1 MLLYLKTGIEGI
13 AIFQRVLKLESV
25 LMNHDLIIARYGE
38 IGIKSPKIRSR
49 FERKLV
55 KNIKA
60 TFECEV
66 ERNQGRIYIFPKD
79 FEEGIEKLNRV
90 FGVVSYSPA
99 TSTRADYESIDET
112 LGQYTR
118 ELISEGL
125 IDENTKF
132 AIKCRRVGTHEF
144 TSQEMAAHCGG
155 VVRNVVLAPV
165 DLTNPDL
172 TIFVE
177 IRDDDAYIFH
187 EKIRG
192 PGGLPLGT
200 QGKVV
205 VLLSSGIDS
214 PVAAYLMMK
223 RGCEVIAL
231 HCNNDPFSGPKV
243 TENFNLLVDQLNIY
257 AKGTPIKKRVIDYGE
272 YLTVAKQKAP
282 EKMTCVLCKSG
293 MYRIAEK
300 LAVKLG
306 ADAIVDGSSV
316 GQVASQTLSNI
327 LATRYG
333 VDMPIL
339 SPLIGLD
346 KEEITKIAKDIG
358 TFDISKIDDGGCS
371 AVPRYPETHADLERV
386 KKACEDMNQ
395 NEEVERAFE
404 KIRKLD

>member
-1 MLLYLKTGIEGI
+1 
-13 AIFQRVLKLESV
+13 
-25 LMNHDLIIARYGE
+25 MNYDLIIARYGE
-38 IGIKSPKIRSR
+38 IGLKSPKIRSR

-60 TFECEV
+60 TFECDV
-66 ERNQGRIYIFPKD
+66 DRNQGRIYIRPQD
-79 FEEGIEKLNRV
+79 FSEGTEKLNRV

-99 TSTRADYESIDET
+99 ISTKANYEDIDKTLADYTQELIDENI
-112 LGQYTR
+112 L
-118 ELISEGL
+118 
-125 IDENTKF
+125 DENTKF
-132 AIKCRRVGTHEF
+132 AIKCRRVGTHDF

-155 VVRNVVLAPV
+155 IVRSVILAPV

-177 IRDDDAYIFH
+177 IRDDDAYIYH
-187 EKIRG
+187 EKIKG

-200 QGKVV
+200 QGKVI

-223 RGCEVIAL
+223 RGCEVVAL

-243 TENFNLLVDQLNIY
+243 TENFNALVDQLNIY
-257 AKGTPIKKRVIDYGE
+257 AKGNPIKKRVIDYGE
-272 YLTVAKQKAP
+272 YLTVAKTKAP

-293 MYRIAEK
+293 MYKIAEK
-300 LAVKLG
+300 LAIKLG

-333 VDMPIL
+333 VEMPIL

-346 KEEITKIAKDIG
+346 KEEITAIAKDIG
-358 TFDISKIDDGGCS
+358 TFEISKIDDGGCS
-371 AVPRYPETHADLERV
+371 AVPRYPETRADLERV

-395 NEEVERAFE
+395 EIEVQKAFE
-404 KIRKLD
+404 NIRKLD

>member
-1 MLLYLKTGIEGI
+1 
-13 AIFQRVLKLESV
+13 
-25 LMNHDLIIARYGE
+25 MNYDLIIARYGE
-38 IGIKSPKIRSR
+38 IGLKSPKIRSR

-60 TFECEV
+60 TFDCDV
-66 ERNQGRIYIFPKD
+66 ERNQGRIYIFPSD
-79 FEEGIEKLNRV
+79 FDEGIEKLNRV

-99 TSTRADYESIDET
+99 TSTLCSYEEIDET
-112 LGQYTR
+112 LGSYV
-118 ELISEGL
+118 EDLISEGIL
-125 IDENTKF
+125 DENTKF
-132 AIKCRRVGTHEF
+132 AIKCRRVGTHDF

-155 VVRNVVLAPV
+155 VVRDKILAPV

-177 IRDDDAYIFH
+177 IRDEKAFIFH
-187 EKIRG
+187 EKVKG

-223 RGCEVIAL
+223 RGCEIVAL

-243 TENFNLLVDQLNIY
+243 TENFNALVDQLNIY

-272 YLTVAKQKAP
+272 YLQVAKEKAP

-300 LAVKLG
+300 LANKIG

-333 VDMPIL
+333 VEMPIL

-346 KEEITKIAKDIG
+346 KEEITAIAKDIG
-358 TFDISKIDDGGCS
+358 TFEISKIDDGGCS
-371 AVPRYPETHADLERV
+371 AVPRYPETRADLERV
-386 KKACEDMNQ
+386 MKACEDMNQ
-395 NEEVERAFE
+395 EAEIEKAFE
-404 KIRKLD
+404 NIRKLE

>member
-1 MLLYLKTGIEGI
+1 
-13 AIFQRVLKLESV
+13 
-25 LMNHDLIIARYGE
+25 MNHDLIIARYGE
-38 IGIKSPKIRSR
+38 IGLKSPKVRSR

-60 TFECEV
+60 AFECDV
-66 ERNQGRIYIFPKD
+66 DRNQGRIYIFPKD
-79 FEEGIEKLNRV
+79 FDEVMEKLNRV

-99 TSTRADYESIDET
+99 TSTHANYDDIDEDLT
-112 LGQYTR
+112 RYT
-118 ELISEGL
+118 EDLMAEGIL
-125 IDENTKF
+125 DENTKF
-132 AIKCRRVGTHEF
+132 AIKCRRVGKHDF

-155 VVRNVVLAPV
+155 VV
-165 DLTNPDL
+165 NPDL

-177 IRDDDAYIFH
+177 IRDDDAYIYH

-223 RGCEVIAL
+223 RGCEVVAL

-257 AKGTPIKKRVIDYGE
+257 AKGVPIKKRVIDYGE
-272 YLTVAKQKAP
+272 YLTVAKENAP

-300 LAVKLG
+300 LANKIG

-339 SPLIGLD
+339 SQVNDDLTGTLIADIVLQLLSYVAQTERDFIRQRQAEGIAAAMARGVHFGRIP
-346 KEEITKIAKDIG
+346 KERPAIFSALREQWLAGKVSARVAARQLNVAHS
-358 TFDISKIDDGGCS
+358 TFLRWC
-371 AVPRYPETHADLERV
+371 HA
-386 KKACEDMNQ
+386 
-395 NEEVERAFE
+395 
-404 KIRKLD
+404 

>member
-1 MLLYLKTGIEGI
+1 
-13 AIFQRVLKLESV
+13 
-25 LMNHDLIIARYGE
+25 MNYDLIIARYGE
-38 IGIKSPKIRSR
+38 IGLKSPKIRSR

-60 TFECEV
+60 TFDCDV
-66 ERNQGRIYIFPKD
+66 ERNQGRIYIFPSD
-79 FEEGIEKLNRV
+79 FDEGIEKLNRV

-99 TSTRADYESIDET
+99 TSTLCAYEKIDET
-112 LGQYTR
+112 LGSYV
-118 ELISEGL
+118 EDLISEGIL
-125 IDENTKF
+125 DENTKF
-132 AIKCRRVGTHEF
+132 AIKCRRVGTHDF

-155 VVRNVVLAPV
+155 VVRDKILAPV

-177 IRDDDAYIFH
+177 IRDEKAFIFH
-187 EKIRG
+187 EKVKG

-223 RGCEVIAL
+223 RGCEIVAL

-243 TENFNLLVDQLNIY
+243 TENFNALVDQLNIY

-272 YLTVAKQKAP
+272 YLQVAKEKAP

-300 LAVKLG
+300 LANKIG

-333 VDMPIL
+333 VEMPIL

-346 KEEITKIAKDIG
+346 KEEITAIAKDIG
-358 TFDISKIDDGGCS
+358 TFEISKIDDGGCS
-371 AVPRYPETHADLERV
+371 AVHRYPETRADLERV
-386 KKACEDMNQ
+386 MKACEDMNQ
-395 NEEVERAFE
+395 EAEIEKAFE
-404 KIRKLD
+404 NIRKLE

>member
-1 MLLYLKTGIEGI
+1 
-13 AIFQRVLKLESV
+13 
-25 LMNHDLIIARYGE
+25 MNYDLIIARYGE

-60 TFECEV
+60 TFKCDV
-66 ERNQGRIYIFPKD
+66 ERNQGRIYVHPENFS
-79 FEEGIEKLNRV
+79 EGVEKLNRV

-99 TSTRADYESIDET
+99 ISTQTTFEDIDET
-112 LGQYTR
+112 LSSYAE
-118 ELISEGL
+118 ELIAEKAL
-125 IDENTKF
+125 DENTKF
-132 AIKCRRVGTHEF
+132 AIKCRRVGKHDF

-155 VVRNVVLAPV
+155 VVRNVVPAPV

-172 TIFVE
+172 TIYVE
-177 IRDDDAYIFH
+177 VRENKTYIFH
-187 EKIRG
+187 EKVKG

-200 QGKVV
+200 QGKVI

-223 RGCEVIAL
+223 RGCEVVAL

-243 TENFNLLVDQLNIY
+243 TENFNLLVDQLNKY
-257 AKGTPIKKRVIDYGE
+257 ASGNPIKRRVIDYGE
-272 YLTVAKQKAP
+272 YLQTAKDKAP

-300 LAVKLG
+300 LALKLG

-346 KEEITKIAKDIG
+346 KEEITAISKNIG

-371 AVPRYPETHADLERV
+371 AVPRYPETHAELERV
-386 KKACEDMNQ
+386 KQACEDMNQ
-395 NEEVERAFE
+395 DEAVQKAFE

>member
-1 MLLYLKTGIEGI
+1 
-13 AIFQRVLKLESV
+13 
-25 LMNHDLIIARYGE
+25 MNHDLIIARYGE
-38 IGIKSPKIRSR
+38 IGLKSPKIRSR

-66 ERNQGRIYIFPKD
+66 QRNQGRIYIFPKD
-79 FEEGIEKLNRV
+79 FNEGTEKLNRV

-99 TSTRADYESIDET
+99 TSTNANHADIDET
-112 LGQYTR
+112 LTKYTSD
-118 ELISEGL
+118 LVDEGIL
-125 IDENTKF
+125 DENTKF
-132 AIKCRRVGTHEF
+132 AIKCRRVGTHDF

-177 IRDDDAYIFH
+177 IRDDDAYIYH
-187 EKIRG
+187 EKIKG

-200 QGKVV
+200 QGKVI

-214 PVAAYLMMK
+214 PVAAYMMMK
-223 RGCEVIAL
+223 RGCEVVAL

-243 TENFNLLVDQLNIY
+243 TELFNLLVDQLNEY
-257 AKGTPIKKRVIDYGE
+257 AKGVPIKKRIIDYGE
-272 YLTVAKQKAP
+272 YLTVAKEKAP

-300 LAVKLG
+300 LALKLG

-333 VDMPIL
+333 VEVPIL

-346 KEEITKIAKDIG
+346 KEEITEIAKKIG
-358 TFDISKIDDGGCS
+358 TFEISKIDDGGCS
-371 AVPRYPETHADLERV
+371 AVPRYPETRADLDRV
-386 KKACEDMNQ
+386 RKACKDMNQ
-395 NEEVERAFE
+395 DMEVQKAFE
-404 KIRKLD
+404 NIREG

>member
-1 MLLYLKTGIEGI
+1 
-13 AIFQRVLKLESV
+13 
-25 LMNHDLIIARYGE
+25 MNHDLIIARYGE
-38 IGIKSPKIRSR
+38 IGLKSPKIRSR

-60 TFECEV
+60 TFECDV
-66 ERNQGRIYIFPKD
+66 NRNQGRIYIFPRD
-79 FEEGIEKLNRV
+79 FDEGIEKLNRV

-99 TSTRADYESIDET
+99 TSTNTDYADIDET
-112 LGQYTR
+112 LTKYTID
-118 ELISEGL
+118 LVDEGIL
-125 IDENTKF
+125 DENTKF
-132 AIKCRRVGTHEF
+132 AIKCRRVGTHDF

-155 VVRNVVLAPV
+155 VVRNVVMAPV

-177 IRDDDAYIFH
+177 IRENDAYIYH

-200 QGKVV
+200 QGKVI

-214 PVAAYLMMK
+214 PVAAYMMMK
-223 RGCEVIAL
+223 RGCEVVAL

-243 TENFNLLVDQLNIY
+243 TENFNLLVDRLNIY
-257 AKGTPIKKRVIDYGE
+257 ARGVPIKKRIIDYGE
-272 YLTVAKQKAP
+272 YLSVAKEKAP

-333 VDMPIL
+333 VEVPIL

-346 KEEITKIAKDIG
+346 KEEITAIAKEIG
-358 TFDISKIDDGGCS
+358 TFEISKIDDGGCS

-386 KKACEDMNQ
+386 KKACEDMDQ
-395 NEEVERAFE
+395 DVEVQKAFE
-404 KIRKLD
+404 NIRKLD

>member
-1 MLLYLKTGIEGI
+1 
-13 AIFQRVLKLESV
+13 
-25 LMNHDLIIARYGE
+25 MNYDLIIARYGE
-38 IGIKSPKIRSR
+38 IGLKSPKIRSR

-60 TFECEV
+60 TFECDV
-66 ERNQGRIYIFPKD
+66 ERNQGRIYIHPAD
-79 FEEGIEKLNRV
+79 FDDGVEKLNRV

-99 TSTRADYESIDET
+99 TSTKTTYEDIDET
-112 LGQYTR
+112 LGSYV
-118 ELISEGL
+118 EDLIEEGVL
-125 IDENTKF
+125 DENTKF
-132 AIKCRRVGTHEF
+132 AIKCRRVGTHDF

-155 VVRNVVLAPV
+155 VVRGKIMAPV

-177 IRDDDAYIFH
+177 IREGDAYIFH
-187 EKIRG
+187 EKIKG

-214 PVAAYLMMK
+214 PVAAYMMMK
-223 RGCEVIAL
+223 RGCEVVAL

-243 TENFNLLVDQLNIY
+243 TENFNALVDQLNIY
-257 AKGTPIKKRVIDYGE
+257 AQGVPIQKRIIDYGE
-272 YLTVAKQKAP
+272 YLQTAKDNAP

-300 LAVKLG
+300 LALKLG

-346 KEEITKIAKDIG
+346 KEEITEIAKRIG
-358 TFDISKIDDGGCS
+358 TFEISKIDDGGCS
-371 AVPRYPETHADLERV
+371 AVPKYPETRADLDRV

-395 NEEVERAFE
+395 DEAIEKAFE

>member
-1 MLLYLKTGIEGI
+1 
-13 AIFQRVLKLESV
+13 
-25 LMNHDLIIARYGE
+25 MNYDLIIARYGE
-38 IGIKSPKIRSR
+38 IGLKSPKIRSR

-55 KNIKA
+55 KNIEA
-60 TFECEV
+60 TFECDV
-66 ERNQGRIYIFPKD
+66 ERNQGRIYIHPQD
-79 FEEGIEKLNRV
+79 FDDGIEKLNRV

-99 TSTRADYESIDET
+99 TSTQTAYEQIDET
-112 LGQYTR
+112 LTDYVK
-118 ELISEGL
+118 ELVLEGL

-132 AIKCRRVGTHEF
+132 AIKCRRVGTHDF

-155 VVRNVVLAPV
+155 VVRKVVLAPV

-177 IRDDDAYIFH
+177 VREDDTYIFH
-187 EKIRG
+187 EKIKG

-214 PVAAYLMMK
+214 PVAVYMMMK
-223 RGCEVIAL
+223 RGCEVVAL

-243 TENFNLLVDQLNIY
+243 TENFNALVDQLNIY
-257 AKGTPIKKRVIDYGE
+257 ARGVPIQKRIVGYGE
-272 YLTVAKQKAP
+272 YLQTAKDNAP

-300 LAVKLG
+300 LARKIG

-333 VDMPIL
+333 VEMPIL

-346 KEEITKIAKDIG
+346 KEEITEIAKKIG
-358 TFDISKIDDGGCS
+358 TFEISKIDDGGCS
-371 AVPRYPETHADLERV
+371 AVPKYPETRADLERV

-395 NEEVERAFE
+395 EEAIEKAFE
-404 KIRKLD
+404 NIRKV

>member
-1 MLLYLKTGIEGI
+1 
-13 AIFQRVLKLESV
+13 
-25 LMNHDLIIARYGE
+25 MNHVLIIARYGE
-38 IGIKSPKIRSR
+38 IGLKSPKIRSR

-60 TFECEV
+60 TFECDV
-66 ERNQGRIYIFPKD
+66 NRNQGRIYIFPRD
-79 FEEGIEKLNRV
+79 FDEGIEKLNRV

-99 TSTRADYESIDET
+99 TSTNTDYADIDET
-112 LGQYTR
+112 LTR
-118 ELISEGL
+118 YASDLVDEGIL
-125 IDENTKF
+125 DENTKF
-132 AIKCRRVGTHEF
+132 AIKCRRVGTHDF

-155 VVRNVVLAPV
+155 VVRNVVIAPV

-177 IRDDDAYIFH
+177 IRENDAYIYH

-200 QGKVV
+200 QGKVI

-214 PVAAYLMMK
+214 PVAAYMMMK
-223 RGCEVIAL
+223 RGCEVVAL

-243 TENFNLLVDQLNIY
+243 TENFNLLVDRLNIY
-257 AKGTPIKKRVIDYGE
+257 ARGVPIKKRIIDYGE
-272 YLTVAKQKAP
+272 YLSVAKEKAP

-293 MYRIAEK
+293 MYKIAEK

-333 VDMPIL
+333 VEVPIL

-346 KEEITKIAKDIG
+346 KEEITAIAKEIG
-358 TFDISKIDDGGCS
+358 TFEISKIDDGGCN

-386 KKACEDMNQ
+386 KKACEDMDQ
-395 NEEVERAFE
+395 DVEVQKAFE
-404 KIRKLD
+404 NIRKLD

>member
-1 MLLYLKTGIEGI
+1 
-13 AIFQRVLKLESV
+13 
-25 LMNHDLIIARYGE
+25 MNHDLIIARYGE
-38 IGIKSPKIRSR
+38 IGLKSPKIRSR

-60 TFECEV
+60 TFECDV
-66 ERNQGRIYIFPKD
+66 NRNQGRIYIFPRD
-79 FEEGIEKLNRV
+79 FDEGIEKLNRV

-99 TSTRADYESIDET
+99 TSTNTDYADIDET
-112 LGQYTR
+112 LTRYTID
-118 ELISEGL
+118 LVDEGIL
-125 IDENTKF
+125 DENTKF
-132 AIKCRRVGTHEF
+132 AIKCRRVGTHDF

-155 VVRNVVLAPV
+155 VVRNVVMAPV

-177 IRDDDAYIFH
+177 IRENDAYIYH

-200 QGKVV
+200 QGKVI

-214 PVAAYLMMK
+214 PVAAYMMMK
-223 RGCEVIAL
+223 RGCEVVAL

-243 TENFNLLVDQLNIY
+243 TENFNLLVDRLNIY
-257 AKGTPIKKRVIDYGE
+257 ARGVPIKKRIIDYGE
-272 YLTVAKQKAP
+272 YLSVAKEKAP

-333 VDMPIL
+333 VEVPIL

-346 KEEITKIAKDIG
+346 KEEITAIAKEIG
-358 TFDISKIDDGGCS
+358 TFEISKIDDGGCS

-386 KKACEDMNQ
+386 KKACEDMDQ
-395 NEEVERAFE
+395 DVEVQKAFE
-404 KIRKLD
+404 NIRKLD

>member
-1 MLLYLKTGIEGI
+1 
-13 AIFQRVLKLESV
+13 
-25 LMNHDLIIARYGE
+25 MNHDVIIARYGE
-38 IGIKSPKIRSR
+38 IGLKSPKIRSRFGEIGLKSPKIRSR

-66 ERNQGRIYIFPKD
+66 ERNQGRIYIFPQD
-79 FEEGIEKLNRV
+79 FDEGIEKLNRV

-99 TSTRADYESIDET
+99 TSTDSTYDGIDET
-112 LGQYTR
+112 LTAYTE
-118 ELISEGL
+118 ELISEGIL
-125 IDENTKF
+125 DEDTKF
-132 AIKCRRVGTHEF
+132 AIKCRRVGNHDY

-155 VVRNVVLAPV
+155 VVRSVVLAPV

-177 IRDDDAYIFH
+177 IRENKAFIYH
-187 EKIRG
+187 EKIKG

-200 QGKVV
+200 QGRVV

-223 RGCEVIAL
+223 RGCEVVAL

-243 TENFNLLVDQLNIY
+243 TELFNQLVDQLNIY
-257 AKGTPIKKRVIDYGE
+257 AKGNPIRKRIIDYGE
-272 YLTVAKQKAP
+272 YLQAAK
-282 EKMTCVLCKSG
+282 KMTCVLCKSG
-293 MYRIAEK
+293 MYHIAEK
-300 LAVKLG
+300 LAQKVG

-346 KEEITKIAKDIG
+346 KEEITAIAKEIG
-358 TFDISKIDDGGCS
+358 TFEISKIDDGGCS
-371 AVPRYPETHADLERV
+371 AVPKYPETRADLNRV
-386 KKACEDMNQ
+386 KEACEAMNQ
-395 NEEVERAFE
+395 DAEIEKAFE

>member
-1 MLLYLKTGIEGI
+1 
-13 AIFQRVLKLESV
+13 
-25 LMNHDLIIARYGE
+25 MNHDLIIARYGE

-99 TSTRADYESIDET
+99 TSTQANYESIDET

-118 ELISEGL
+118 ELILEGL

-358 TFDISKIDDGGCS
+358 TFEISKIDDGGCS

-395 NEEVERAFE
+395 DEEVERAFE

>member
-1 MLLYLKTGIEGI
+1 
-13 AIFQRVLKLESV
+13 
-25 LMNHDLIIARYGE
+25 MNYDLIIARYGE
-38 IGIKSPKIRSR
+38 IGLKSPKIRSR

-60 TFECEV
+60 TFECDV
-66 ERNQGRIYIFPKD
+66 ERNQGRIYIHPED
-79 FEEGIEKLNRV
+79 FEDGVEKLNRV

-99 TSTRADYESIDET
+99 TSTHTTYEEIDET
-112 LGQYTR
+112 LGSYV
-118 ELISEGL
+118 EDLIEEGVL
-125 IDENTKF
+125 DENTKF
-132 AIKCRRVGTHEF
+132 AIKCRRVGTHDF

-155 VVRNVVLAPV
+155 VVRNKIMAPV

-177 IRDDDAYIFH
+177 IRDNDTYIFH
-187 EKIRG
+187 EKIKG

-214 PVAAYLMMK
+214 PVATYLMMK
-223 RGCEVIAL
+223 RGCEVVAL
-231 HCNNDPFSGPKV
+231 NCNNDPFTTPKAL
-243 TENFNLLVDQLNIY
+243 ELFNQLVDQLNIY
-257 AKGTPIKKRVIDYGE
+257 AQGVPIQKRVVDYGE
-272 YLTVAKQKAP
+272 YLQTAKEKAP

-293 MYRIAEK
+293 MYHIAEK
-300 LAVKLG
+300 LAIKLG

-333 VDMPIL
+333 VEMPIL

-346 KEEITKIAKDIG
+346 KEEITAIAKDIG
-358 TFDISKIDDGGCS
+358 TFEISKIDDGGCS
-371 AVPRYPETHADLERV
+371 AVPKYPETRADLERV
-386 KKACEDMNQ
+386 KQACEDMNQ
-395 NEEVERAFE
+395 EEAIQKAFE
-404 KIRKLD
+404 NIRKV

>member
-1 MLLYLKTGIEGI
+1 
-13 AIFQRVLKLESV
+13 
-25 LMNHDLIIARYGE
+25 MNHDLIIARYGE
-38 IGIKSPKIRSR
+38 IGLKSPKIRSR

-66 ERNQGRIYIFPKD
+66 ERNQGRIYIFPEN
-79 FEEGIEKLNRV
+79 FEDGIEKLNRV

-99 TSTRADYESIDET
+99 TSTHANYEEIDTT
-112 LGQYTR
+112 LAEYTR
-118 ELISEGL
+118 NLMSEGL
-125 IDENTKF
+125 IDEDTKF
-132 AIKCRRVGTHEF
+132 AIKCRRVGTHDF

-155 VVRNVVLAPV
+155 VVRGEILAPV

-177 IRDDDAYIFH
+177 IRDNDAYIFH
-187 EKIRG
+187 EKIKG

-200 QGKVV
+200 QGKVI

-214 PVAAYLMMK
+214 PVAAYMMMK
-223 RGCEVIAL
+223 RGCEVVAL

-243 TENFNLLVDQLNIY
+243 TENFNALVDQLNIY
-257 AKGTPIKKRVIDYGE
+257 AKGVPIKKRVIDYGK
-272 YLTVAKQKAP
+272 YLAVAKEKAP

-300 LAVKLG
+300 LAIKLG

-333 VDMPIL
+333 VEVPIL

-346 KEEITKIAKDIG
+346 KEEITAIAKDIG
-358 TFDISKIDDGGCS
+358 TFEISKIDDGGCS

-395 NEEVERAFE
+395 DDEVQKAFE
-404 KIRKLD
+404 NIRKLD

>member
-1 MLLYLKTGIEGI
+1 
-13 AIFQRVLKLESV
+13 
-25 LMNHDLIIARYGE
+25 MNHDLIIARYGE
-38 IGIKSPKIRSR
+38 IGLKSPKIRSR
-49 FERKLV
+49 FEKRLV

-66 ERNQGRIYIFPKD
+66 DRNQGRIYIFPKD
-79 FEEGIEKLNRV
+79 FDEGIEKLNRV
-90 FGVVSYSPA
+90 FGIVSYSPA
-99 TSTRADYESIDET
+99 TSTNANYDAIDET
-112 LGQYTR
+112 LTRYT
-118 ELISEGL
+118 EDLIAENIL
-125 IDENTKF
+125 DENTKF
-132 AIKCRRVGTHEF
+132 AIKCRRVGKHDF

-155 VVRNVVLAPV
+155 VVRNVVMAPV

-177 IRDDDAYIFH
+177 IREDKAFVYH
-187 EKIRG
+187 QKIKG

-223 RGCEVIAL
+223 RGCEIVAL

-257 AKGTPIKKRVIDYGE
+257 AKGSPIKKRVIDYGE
-272 YLTVAKQKAP
+272 YLTVAKEKAP

-300 LAVKLG
+300 LAQKLG

-333 VDMPIL
+333 VEMPIL

-346 KEEITKIAKDIG
+346 KEEITAIAKDIG
-358 TFDISKIDDGGCS
+358 TFEISKIDDGGCS
-371 AVPRYPETHADLERV
+371 AVPKYPETRADLDRV
-386 KKACEDMNQ
+386 KQACEDMNQ
-395 NEEVERAFE
+395 DVEVEKAFMN
-404 KIRKLD
+404 IRILD

>member
-1 MLLYLKTGIEGI
+1 
-13 AIFQRVLKLESV
+13 
-25 LMNHDLIIARYGE
+25 MNHDLIIARYGE
-38 IGIKSPKIRSR
+38 IGLKSPKVRSR

-66 ERNQGRIYIFPKD
+66 DRNQGRIYIHPKD
-79 FEEGIEKLNRV
+79 FDDGIEKLNRV

-99 TSTRADYESIDET
+99 TSTNADYANIDET
-112 LGQYTR
+112 LTEYTR
-118 ELISEGL
+118 DLVDEGIL
-125 IDENTKF
+125 DENTKF
-132 AIKCRRVGTHEF
+132 AIKCRRVGTHDF

-177 IRDDDAYIFH
+177 IRDNDAYIYH

-223 RGCEVIAL
+223 RGCDVVAL

-243 TENFNLLVDQLNIY
+243 TELFNQLVDQLNIY
-257 AKGTPIKKRVIDYGE
+257 AKGVPIKKRVIDYGE
-272 YLTVAKQKAP
+272 YLQAAKDNAP

-300 LAVKLG
+300 LAQKLG

-333 VDMPIL
+333 VEMPIL

-346 KEEITKIAKDIG
+346 KEEITKIAKEIG
-358 TFDISKIDDGGCS
+358 TFEISKIDDGGCS
-371 AVPRYPETHADLERV
+371 AVPKYPETRADLERV
-386 KKACEDMNQ
+386 KQACEDMNQ
-395 NEEVERAFE
+395 DEEVQMAFDN
-404 KIRKLD
+404 IRKI

>member
-1 MLLYLKTGIEGI
+1 
-13 AIFQRVLKLESV
+13 
-25 LMNHDLIIARYGE
+25 MNYDLIIARYGE
-38 IGIKSPKIRSR
+38 IGLKSPKIRSR

-55 KNIKA
+55 NNIKA

-66 ERNQGRIYIFPKD
+66 ERNQGRIYIHPED
-79 FEEGIEKLNRV
+79 FNDAVEKLNRV

-99 TSTRADYESIDET
+99 TSTHYKGIDEALTVYTEELIAESI
-112 LGQYTR
+112 L
-118 ELISEGL
+118 
-125 IDENTKF
+125 DENTRF
-132 AIKCRRVGTHEF
+132 AIKCRRVGKHDF

-155 VVRNVVLAPV
+155 VVRNRIMAPV

-177 IRDDDAYIFH
+177 IRDEKAFIFH
-187 EKIRG
+187 EKIKG

-223 RGCEVIAL
+223 RGCEVVAL

-257 AKGTPIKKRVIDYGE
+257 AKGTPIKRRVIDYGE
-272 YLTVAKQKAP
+272 YLTVAKKKAP

-293 MYRIAEK
+293 MYKIAEK
-300 LAVKLG
+300 LALKLG

-333 VDMPIL
+333 VEMPIL

-346 KEEITKIAKDIG
+346 KEEITSIAKDIG
-358 TFDISKIDDGGCS
+358 TFEISKIDDGGCS
-371 AVPRYPETHADLERV
+371 AVPKYPETRADLERV

-395 NEEVERAFE
+395 DEEVQKAFE
-404 KIRKLD
+404 NIRKLD